1 MYCMLNRIRAYN
13 FKWGLLVLYNKN
25 KFCLE
30 VYKNVQFFFFNCL
43 FILANSYV
51 FFFIIIEN
59 IRDILNQ
66 LSFGM
71 TAIT

>member
-1 MYCMLNRIRAYN
+1 MLY
-13 FKWGLLVLYNKN
+13 N

-30 VYKNVQFFFFNCL
+30 VYKYVQFFFSNCL